1 MAVKDYTPKN
11 ILIEFFIVILGIT
24 IAFWLSNV
32 GEDKKERKLEEVYL
46 KDINADLTKDHSDL
60 TYSIK
65 MNSEKLKV
73 LQAAIQYYQEN
84 SSRLALDTVVRFSGI
99 VGSYYHFTPN
109 DYTYLTLQQSGDFK
123 IILDNELKKHLVE
136 VYQTYKFIEAEQKNL
151 LDALDQNYFP
161 TLMSKYDM
169 ISGTVEDPDYFKSAS
184 FKNTLVFTTEET
196 TRLIQLYEMALTKLT
211 KFQETY
217 LN

>member
-1 MAVKDYTPKN
+1 MT
-11 ILIEFFIVILGIT
+11 
-24 IAFWLSNV
+24 
-32 GEDKKERKLEEVYL
+32 RQKLE
-46 KDINADLTKDHSDL
+46 
-60 TYSIK
+60 
-65 MNSEKLKV
+65 V
-73 LQAAIQYYQEN
+73 LQSAIKYYQDHPTHV
-84 SSRLALDTVVRFSGI
+84 AMDTVLQFSGI

-123 IILDNELKKHLVE
+123 IILDNELKKHLVG
-136 VYQTYKFIEAEQKNL
+136 VYQNYKFIEAEQKNL

-161 TLMSKYDM
+161 TMMSKYDM

-196 TRLIQLYEMALTKLT
+196 MRLIQLYEMALNKLST
-211 KFQETY
+211 FQADN